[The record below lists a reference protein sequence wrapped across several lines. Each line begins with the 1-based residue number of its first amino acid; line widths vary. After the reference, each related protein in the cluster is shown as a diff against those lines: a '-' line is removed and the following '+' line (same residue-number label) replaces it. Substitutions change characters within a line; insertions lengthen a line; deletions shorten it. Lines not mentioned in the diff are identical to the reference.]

1 MTGDE
6 RPLLPRRRAPDLS
19 GLAAFTLHPDGRV
32 ATWPVTAE
40 RLFGHTAQAVIGQD
54 IRDVLMTG
62 PGQRELAADALAEVG
77 TGQVWTATVAMAFAG
92 GSGPVAVRCEPLA
105 GPGSGALV
113 IAQHASMV
121 VGPGWLRRAADRI
134 GTTLDLPRTAREV
147 VNVAVPTLADA
158 ATLFVAERMLAAD
171 EAALAQAGYS
181 SVVRRLAS
189 RQVGQAAMA
198 TDGLLRPG
206 EVFVLPP
213 DSPSLRAMDS
223 NTPVQ
228 FAHLDEDTLQRLA
241 GRTGGRDFA
250 STYVS
255 FLTVPLT
262 ARGVVLGCLNFARA
276 ATSPDFGPGD
286 VAAADELASRAA
298 ICLDNARLYDRERRT
313 AVALQ
318 QGLLPNEPSVP
329 DGIEAASRYLPVGTL
344 RVGGDWHDIIALP
357 GGRAAL
363 IVGDAMGHGP
373 EAAAVMVQLRIAA
386 HTLAELD
393 LPPEEVLR
401 RLDEMVANLP
411 DAPFATC
418 IAVVIDTASG
428 TCTMAAAGH
437 PPPVVARPDGPAE
450 VLALPSG
457 LPLGLGARSFEP
469 VQVGLPPGATLALYT
484 DGLVETRSRSLGDG
498 IAVLREALDS
508 ALARPGEP
516 LDLCCER
523 VTQTLHQSGED
534 DTTLVLAR
542 IRH

>member
-1 MTGDE
+1 MTDE
-6 RPLLPRRRAPDLS
+6 GRPLLPRRRAPDLA
-19 GLAAFTLHPDGRV
+19 GLAAFTLDPDGRV

-40 RLFGHTAQAVIGQD
+40 RLFGHPAQAVIGQD

-62 PGQRELAADALAEVG
+62 PGQRELAADALAEVR
-77 TGQVWTATVAMAFAG
+77 TGQVWTATMAMAFAG

-121 VGPGWLRRAADRI
+121 VGPGWLRRAADQI

-171 EAALAQAGYS
+171 EAALAQSGS
-181 SVVRRLAS
+181 SPVVRRLAS
-189 RQVGQAAMA
+189 RQVGQTAVV
-198 TDGLLRPG
+198 TDELLRPG
-206 EVFVLPP
+206 EVFVLDP

-223 NTPVQ
+223 NTPVRFSQ
-228 FAHLDEDTLQRLA
+228 LGDDTVQRLA
-241 GRTGGRDFA
+241 PRIGGREFP

-318 QGLLPNEPSVP
+318 QGLLPSEPNVP
-329 DGIEAASRYLPVGTL
+329 AGIEAASRYRPVGTL

-357 GGRAAL
+357 GGRAAV

-386 HTLAELD
+386 HTLTELD

-401 RLDEMVANLP
+401 RLDEMAANLP
-411 DAPFATC
+411 SSPFATC
-418 IAVVIDTASG
+418 LAVVIDTASG
-428 TCTMAAAGH
+428 MATMAAAGH
-437 PPPVVARPDGPAE
+437 PPPVLARPDGPAE
-450 VLALPSG
+450 VLELPSG

-469 VQVGLPPGATLALYT
+469 AQVSLPPGATLALYT
-484 DGLVETRSRSLGDG
+484 DGLVETRSRPLGDG
-498 IAVLREALDS
+498 IAALREALDG
-508 ALARPGEP
+508 ALARPGES
-516 LDLCCER
+516 LDQCCER

-542 IRH
+542 IRP